1 MNEMVHIQGGNLA
14 TYTNGIGGFAQELLS
29 AIPFALAAPIL
40 AYQTRKVQQKLIEI
54 SIAAKR
60 SERLEILKTIQI
72 LAKYGQL
79 TDELS
84 RQLMIAY
91 NTQPY

>member
-1 MNEMVHIQGGNLA
+1 MNEIIKIDGGNLA
-14 TYTNGIGGFAQELLS
+14 TYTGGLSGFAQEFLS
-29 AIPFALAAPIL
+29 AIPLALAAPIL
-40 AYQTRKVQQKLIEI
+40 AYQKTRAQAKLLEI
-54 SIAAKR
+54 AVEAKR
-60 SERLEILKTIQI
+60 RERTEILRTMQI

-91 NTQPY
+91 NSQPY